1 MQTPQGVW
9 TAVAGLPHLSKD
21 DVIVIVSRLEE
32 ELLHRQRM
40 VESLEKKLTAAR
52 DTPAPAPAPLPI
64 STPQRRSAPPRS
76 AGHGGARRAAPPG
89 STSRGGG

>member
-40 VESLEKKLTAAR
+40 VVRRLPTAQH
-52 DTPAPAPAPLPI
+52 L
-64 STPQRRSAPPRS
+64 RRL
-76 AGHGGARRAAPPG
+76 
-89 STSRGGG
+89 

>member
-40 VESLEKKLTAAR
+40 VVRRFPNRSTS
-52 DTPAPAPAPLPI
+52 APAVMTYGRLCR
-64 STPQRRSAPPRS
+64 SRSRRS
-76 AGHGGARRAAPPG
+76 
-89 STSRGGG
+89 